1 LIEAFLKEKVD
12 ASFSYLTS
20 LKDVVPFQ
28 PSENPDFSYAASSGS
43 NSFPFLCSITNL
55 PADGEHRMFCIA
67 SCGHMFSEKALREVQ
82 TSTCLLCDD
91 PYQKDADILE
101 VNPGWDEVQVMAE
114 RLISRMQARK
124 LEKER
129 KKKMKKEGTNAQK
142 RKVAVT
148 TEVCDGEKTETME
161 HGKKVKY

>member
-1 LIEAFLKEKVD
+1 
-12 ASFSYLTS
+12 
-20 LKDVVPFQ
+20 
-28 PSENPDFSYAASSGS
+28 
-43 NSFPFLCSITNL
+43 
-55 PADGEHRMFCIA
+55 MFCIA

-82 TSTCLLCDD
+82 TSTCLLCDA